1 MQDAWKIVYKD
12 IVLRDMVESDVED
25 DIRWNTEQTE
35 WALWDA
41 PWEMEEALAC
51 FDPAA
56 YREKELKR
64 IADAAERRAYD
75 DFRWEV
81 ELDHR
86 DGTHIG
92 SLNTY
97 LIDEEYEWVEWVGRE
112 GMNGVFYYALG
123 IEINEPS
130 FWNSGIGKDAL
141 CAYIEHHFE
150 HGHFNIA
157 LQTWSGNIR
166 MVKCA
171 ERLGFKIVDREI
183 GFRKVRGEVY
193 DGLTFVLD
201 ADEFRKYRKQSCSL

>member
-12 IVLRDMVESDVED
+12 IVLRDMVESDIED

-41 PWEMEEALAC
+41 PWEMEEALAG
-51 FDPAA
+51 FDPAI
-56 YREKELKR
+56 YRDKERKR
-64 IADAAERRAYD
+64 ISDAAERRASD
-75 DFRWEV
+75 GFRWEV
-81 ELDHR
+81 ELDYR

-97 LIDEEYEWVEWVGRE
+97 LIDEDYEWVGRE
-112 GMNGVFYYALG
+112 GVNGVFYYALG

-130 FWNSGIGKDAL
+130 FWNKGIGKAAL

-157 LQTWSGNIR
+157 LQTWSGNKR

-171 ERLGFKIVDREI
+171 EHIGFKEVDREI

-201 ADEFRKYRKQSCSL
+201 ADEFERCR